1 MQGASRAALAQSR
14 EALVQALEHQS
25 DRARLGEELL
35 QVSAVVG
42 GNAPL
47 RRALADPSREGEDK
61 SQLVHRL
68 LDGKVSQ
75 EAADLSAYLVSR
87 RWAAE
92 GDLTR
97 TLEAFGT
104 EAILAHAETEG
115 RLGQVED
122 ELFRFGR
129 VVAGSGE
136 LRSAL
141 TDRRAPEES
150 KVTLVQRLLGER
162 AAPETTRLATLAA
175 THRTSRFDHAIE
187 GQLAIAARRQEQVT
201 ATVTTAVALSAEQTE
216 RLGRVLTEQYG
227 RSVHVNTVVDPHVVG
242 GIRVEIGDEIIDGT
256 ILSRLDEARR
266 KLTS

>member
-14 EALVQALEHQS
+14 EALTQALAQQP
-25 DRARLGEELL
+25 DRAGLGEELL
-35 QVSAVVG
+35 QVQAVVE

-47 RRALADPSREGEDK
+47 RRALADPSREGEGK
-61 SQLVHRL
+61 GALVHQL
-68 LDGKVSQ
+68 FDGKVS
-75 EAADLSAYLVSR
+75 EVAADLSAYIASR
-87 RWAAE
+87 RWASE

-104 EAILAHAETEG
+104 EAILAHAEADG
-115 RLGQVED
+115 RLGRVED

-129 VVAGSGE
+129 IVAGSEG

-141 TDRRAPEES
+141 TDRRAPEGS
-150 KVTLVQRLLGER
+150 KTVLVQRLLGER

-175 THRTSRFDHAIE
+175 THRSIRFDHVLE
-187 GQLAIAARRQEQVT
+187 EQLAIAARRQEQVT
-201 ATVTTAVALSAEQTE
+201 ATVTTAVPLSPEQTE
-216 RLGRVLTEQYG
+216 RLGQVLTEQHG
-227 RSVHVNTVVDPHVVG
+227 RSVHVNAVVDPKVVG
-242 GIRVEIGDEIIDGT
+242 GIRVEIGDEVIDGT